1 MNRLLQKDDSP
12 QSFVSNFSVIF
23 HDYMRQSNTGH
34 CVKKHYK
41 KTKKKTLHDTVFG
54 IRRIIKNTIL
64 TIQVYVFSVLTKRKT
79 LNLRLKYKHQN
90 LRH

>member
-41 KTKKKTLHDTVFG
+41 KTKKKNFTWYGFWYKENNKKYNFNNSGV
-54 IRRIIKNTIL
+54 RIFRFNKEKNTKFE
-64 TIQVYVFSVLTKRKT
+64 VEV
-79 LNLRLKYKHQN
+79 
-90 LRH
+90 